1 MSLIPHTFSPRS
13 LFNMDNWMQPFGS
26 FSNWPMTTGV
36 PTSTLD
42 LFDPFDELD
51 TAIARNLQ
59 WLNRPEWLGTMPT
72 LPRVPQKYRITLD
85 CTGYNPNSIKTE
97 VINNQVFV
105 TGREESKFENDYSV
119 KEFKKTY
126 NLPET
131 AESNQLVSFMTGD
144 GQLVIEVPL
153 RETRISPNLDL
164 MPRIVDAPEGGGK
177 LVQMQF
183 SIPEGIRPEKV
194 HVNIKDR
201 CLIVKAEDTLRKSD
215 GVSKFHYYKKTTLPE
230 NTDFDA
236 LRCNYDN
243 HLVSIQ
249 APILTDF
256 NRLQRIQDHRTHPVK
271 MMTGVPIG
279 QQQASITSGT
289 R

>member
-194 HVNIKDR
+194 H
-201 CLIVKAEDTLRKSD
+201 
-215 GVSKFHYYKKTTLPE
+215 
-230 NTDFDA
+230 
-236 LRCNYDN
+236 
-243 HLVSIQ
+243 
-249 APILTDF
+249 
-256 NRLQRIQDHRTHPVK
+256 
-271 MMTGVPIG
+271 
-279 QQQASITSGT
+279 
-289 R
+289 

>member
-1 MSLIPHTFSPRS
+1 L
-13 LFNMDNWMQPFGS
+13 
-26 FSNWPMTTGV
+26 
-36 PTSTLD
+36 
-42 LFDPFDELD
+42 
-51 TAIARNLQ
+51 
-59 WLNRPEWLGTMPT
+59 
-72 LPRVPQKYRITLD
+72 
-85 CTGYNPNSIKTE
+85 
-97 VINNQVFV
+97 
-105 TGREESKFENDYSV
+105 
-119 KEFKKTY
+119 
-126 NLPET
+126 
-131 AESNQLVSFMTGD
+131 
-144 GQLVIEVPL
+144 
-153 RETRISPNLDL
+153 
-164 MPRIVDAPEGGGK
+164 
-177 LVQMQF
+177 
-183 SIPEGIRPEKV
+183 
-194 HVNIKDR
+194 NIKDR